1 MTTAS
6 PKKSRGNPGLK
17 GRLLDK
23 SVEAY
28 VLALETINR
37 LSIRYRVETFAYL
50 ICNAWELLLKAKI
63 LKDAR
68 TKKAIYYKKK
78 KGEPRRSLSLRD
90 CIKRIFLNEKDPT
103 RRNIEHVADLRDE
116 AVHFVIADVP
126 KDVLALFQSC
136 VLNYHRRLVEWFDVS
151 LKERV
156 SVGMMT
162 IVYDFS
168 PQDFDLNNPLLRRRL
183 GREAADY
190 LTGVQAALRTEFA
203 ELGKPAEFSIDIGYK
218 LALVQK
224 VGDADIVLTKG
235 ETGTTIKIVEVAK
248 DPSKTHPLRQ
258 KEVVDQV
265 NAGLSAGTAVNS
277 YCIQC
282 VNKVY
287 GIKKRPEF
295 YYKGSV
301 KGSPTQYSQPFVDWL
316 LKEHGRDSEFFSKA
330 RLKAKSL

>member
-63 LKDAR
+63 LKDAG
-68 TKKAIYYKKK
+68 TKKAIYYKKR

-90 CIKRIFLNEKDPT
+90 CIKRTFLNEKDPT
-103 RRNIEHVADLRDE
+103 RRNIEHVANLRDE

-162 IVYDFS
+162 IVYDFN
-168 PQDFDLNNPLLRRRL
+168 PEDFDLNNPVLRRRL

-190 LTGVQAALRTEFA
+190 LTGIQAALRSEFT
-203 ELGKPAEFSIDIGYK
+203 ELGKPAEFSIDIGYT
-218 LALVQK
+218 LALVPK
-224 VGDADIVLTKG
+224 VGAADIVLTKG
-235 ETGTTIKIVEVAK
+235 DTGATIKVVEVAK

-265 NAGLSAGTAVNS
+265 NAGLSVGTAVNS
-277 YCIQC
+277 YCVQC
-282 VNKVY
+282 VNKAY

-301 KGSPTQYSQPFVDWL
+301 KGSPSQYSQAFVDWL
-316 LKEHGRDSEFFSKA
+316 LKEHGKDTEFFSKA
-330 RLKAKSL
+330 RLKAKSM